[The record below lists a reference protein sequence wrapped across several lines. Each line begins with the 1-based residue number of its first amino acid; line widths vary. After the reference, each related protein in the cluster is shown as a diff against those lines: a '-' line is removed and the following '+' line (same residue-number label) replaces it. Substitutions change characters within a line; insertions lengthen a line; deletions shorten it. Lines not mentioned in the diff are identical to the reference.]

1 MKEYTLSET
10 ESIVKDELVPWPG
23 KRSSGGAR
31 RMLEVTLEWEVG
43 QYIEKYRNLLDEKG
57 HRLVIRNGY
66 HKPRELTTGIGNIPV
81 KQPRVE
87 DPTGRRAVCHA
98 KILPKYAP
106 VGLPASIR

>member
-1 MKEYTLSET
+1 MNWSLGLEE
-10 ESIVKDELVPWPG
+10 VF
-23 KRSSGGAR
+23 RRGAR

-66 HKPRELTTGIGNIPV
+66 HKPRELTTGIGKIPV

-87 DPTGRRAVCHA
+87 DRREGERFTTRRSY
-98 KILPKYAP
+98 PSMR